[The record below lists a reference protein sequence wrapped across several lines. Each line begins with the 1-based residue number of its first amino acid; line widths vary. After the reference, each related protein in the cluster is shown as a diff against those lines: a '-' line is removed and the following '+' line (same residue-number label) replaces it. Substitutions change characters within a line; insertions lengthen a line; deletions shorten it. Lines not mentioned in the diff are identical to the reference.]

1 MAKKTREELINA
13 MIQHVKEM
21 LDREYVHFTRT
32 VKADKRILSAY
43 AVMIEV
49 LKEQLKEGDSL
60 KVLEPKAT
68 NDDGYYKAEKEW
80 LAKGYTVVH
89 DLPLFELCDQISSR
103 ILDKVGDALEKYYY
117 YDANE
122 YADVMDYYVK
132 KHYIDFQK
140 TFRRIFFN
148 DFDVLSGETRWG
160 VLIGFK
166 TPERFDALKYLDGYV
181 FYSTKTKRVY

>member
-89 DLPLFELCDQISSR
+89 GLPINELCDQISSR
-103 ILDKVGDALEKYYY
+103 ILEKVGDALEKYYY

-132 KHYIDFQK
+132 KHYTDFQK
-140 TFRRIFFN
+140 TFKRIFFN
-148 DFDVLSGETRWG
+148 NFNVLAVETYWG
-160 VLIGFK
+160 VLVGFK
-166 TPERFDALKYLDGYV
+166 MPERFDALKYLDGYV